1 MYCVVQ
7 YLNHN
12 TNQVDRDS
20 ANSGHVLHGRRAA
33 KEEGERRAKILI
45 RLGNPSAEEL
55 VQPRYENL
63 QKEDGKEN
71 LDPHHLRHCFE

>member
-1 MYCVVQ
+1 MRVSQ
-7 YLNHN
+7 NGPPLED
-12 TNQVDRDS
+12 TFLD
-20 ANSGHVLHGRRAA
+20 RRAA
-33 KEEGERRAKILI
+33 TEEGERRAIILI
-45 RLGNPSAEEL
+45 RLGNPSAEKL